1 VNPFELVGYNWDEQK
16 LDIRINYPVKQG
28 FFLIKDIDLETTIYK
43 MKLWDM
49 TSTLYAYMVPTPRRG
64 FDFQRED
71 FGGFLFELIDEGVVI
86 HKEFLRFRNTNLFKF
101 KQDIDDFHHP
111 VFMNYREFFV
121 EGKYS
126 EFDLEDCQKVFDGG
140 ASIGLFTRFMINKGA
155 KEVIAV
161 ECDQRSV
168 EALRANFYKHPQVK
182 IVDKAISNIEGQ
194 MEMLWK
200 EDNPLV
206 NSLDSNS
213 LEFYYE
219 NPDKKMVETTTLEQI
234 LRQHG
239 WNSLDLLKLDIEGSE
254 YSVIDS
260 TPDYV
265 FDFTDRILLEYHW
278 PQGRLEAIVERFGE
292 LGFKYKFEDD
302 KGFENDNGTV
312 FFYRG

>member
-1 VNPFELVGYNWDEQK
+1 MNPFELVGYNWDEQK
-16 LDIRINYPVKQG
+16 LDVRINYPVKQG
-28 FFLIKDIDLETTIYK
+28 YFIIKDIDLETTIYK

-71 FGGFLFELIDEGVVI
+71 FGGFLFELIDQDVVI
-86 HKEFLRFRNTNLFKF
+86 HKEILRFRNTNLFRY
-101 KQDIDDFHHP
+101 KQEINDFYHP

-121 EGKYS
+121 EGKYG
-126 EFDLEDCQKVFDGG
+126 EFDLEDCQKVLDAG
-140 ASIGLFTRFMINKGA
+140 ASVGLFTRFMLNKGA
-155 KEVIAV
+155 KQVIAV
-161 ECDQRSV
+161 ECDSRSV
-168 EALRANFYKHPQVK
+168 EALRYNFYKYPGVQV
-182 IVDKAISNIEGQ
+182 VEKALASVEGQ

-206 NSLDSNS
+206 NSLDPNS

-219 NPDKKMVETTTLEQI
+219 NPDKKMVEATTLEKV

-239 WNSLDLLKLDIEGSE
+239 WDSLDLLKLDIEGSE

-265 FDFTDRILLEYHW
+265 FDKVGKILLEYHW
-278 PQGRLEAIVERFGE
+278 PQGRLEAIVERFTE
-292 LGFKYKFEDD
+292 LGFNYKFEDGRGYED
-302 KGFENDNGTV
+302 GNGTV